1 VIQPKTS
8 YAQPRLG
15 PPRARC
21 QRGDQARRQGSQFAR
36 EPRRSFGA
44 VAPALVALGIAFWP
58 TIASAG
64 AYGTKRPHATK
75 RHSTATRVTDGVYRG
90 KVPHPGPLGSGPG
103 GETVSAAVHIVKG
116 KVVEL
121 DTVGAPFCVQ
131 NEPGTT
137 NSNYVGGMTSFK
149 VRVQPP
155 VPVRP
160 GKLVGVFAGPGA
172 GPGAPP
178 IPLPGPPV
186 PLSNI
191 IEANYPGGPGLPLTG
206 ATLGW
211 FLTYSPLAVRLP
223 VTPPRIGHRILLYLG
238 GFSVSF
244 GDPSNG
250 GVACDRVLGYLR
262 IPVGIPP
269 LVTNRPSSRPPG
281 RPPR

>member
-8 YAQPRLG
+8 YTQPRPG
-15 PPRARC
+15 PRRARC
-21 QRGDQARRQGSQFAR
+21 RRGDQTSRQGSQFAR

-44 VAPALVALGIAFWP
+44 VAPALVALGIAVWP
-58 TIASAG
+58 TIATAG
-64 AYGTKRPHATK
+64 AYGAKRHHATK
-75 RHSTATRVTDGVYRG
+75 RHSGTLVRDGVYQG
-90 KVPHPGPLGSGPG
+90 TEPKPG
-103 GETVSAAVHIVKG
+103 GGATVTAAVHIVKG

-178 IPLPGPPV
+178 VPLPGPPV

-191 IEANYPGGPGLPLTG
+191 IEATYPGGPGLPLTG

-238 GFSVSF
+238 GFSVLF

-250 GVACDRVLGYLR
+250 GVACDGVRGYLR

-269 LVTNRPSSRPPG
+269 LVTGVRSPGPPG